1 MDRRSTN
8 ERVRARV
15 GELDARVEELDRDAR
30 NRPPP
35 FPGIFVQIS
44 AFTQDG
50 RPYGRSP
57 LIKVSEDV
65 FVQLIQAAENRQVA

>member
-1 MDRRSTN
+1 MDRSSTN

-15 GELDARVEELDRDAR
+15 GELDARVEELERDVF

-35 FPGIFVQIS
+35 FPGIFVRIS

-65 FVQLIQAAENRQVA
+65 FLRLIQAAENREVA